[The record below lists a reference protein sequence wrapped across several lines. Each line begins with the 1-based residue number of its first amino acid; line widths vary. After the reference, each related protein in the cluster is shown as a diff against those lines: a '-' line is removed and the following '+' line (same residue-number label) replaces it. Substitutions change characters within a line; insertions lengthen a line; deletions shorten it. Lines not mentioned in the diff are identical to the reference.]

1 MKYSYSILI
10 VLLIIVSCKKK
21 EIVKDDFDKNFT
33 KENSK
38 LYIKDSFKIEESF
51 NQIDSTFDKSLDEKL
66 LPIKENFKRINSIE
80 NKNWSSI
87 TSKFLEGSTEG
98 GEVTYYHLKNN
109 LEKISA
115 KQYGETYQVLTEYY
129 LLKGKLSFVY
139 QRGLQYN
146 RSIWKNVPEES
157 DEEVFD
163 YKKSQIYESRNYFEN
178 GILIKQI
185 SDEDSTPEYLNERQE
200 EILRNF
206 SKVIKLEK
214 EKN

>member
-21 EIVKDDFDKNFT
+21 ETVKDNIDKNFT

-87 TSKFLEGSTEG
+87 TSRFLEGSTEG

-109 LEKISA
+109 LEKIRA

-129 LLKGKLSFVY
+129 LLNGKLSFVY
-139 QRGLQYN
+139 QKALKYN
-146 RSIWKNVPEES
+146 LPIYMNNP
-157 DEEVFD
+157 DENSKEVFD
-163 YKKSQIYESRNYFEN
+163 YKKSKIYESRYYFEN

-185 SDEDSTPEYLNERQE
+185 SDENSTSEYLKERQE

-206 SKVIKLEK
+206 IKVLKLEK

>member
-21 EIVKDDFDKNFT
+21 ETVKDNIDKNFT

-66 LPIKENFKRINSIE
+66 SPIKENFKRINSIE

-87 TSKFLEGSTEG
+87 KSKFLEGSTEG
-98 GEVTYYHLKNN
+98 GEVTYYRWKNN

-129 LLKGKLSFVY
+129 LLSGKLSFVY
-139 QRGLQYN
+139 QKALKYN
-146 RSIWKNVPEES
+146 LPIYMNNP
-157 DEEVFD
+157 DENSKEVFD
-163 YKKSQIYESRNYFEN
+163 YKKSKIYESRYYFEN

-185 SDEDSTPEYLNERQE
+185 SDENSTSEYLKERQE
-200 EILRNF
+200 EILKNF
-206 SKVIKLEK
+206 NKVMKLEK
-214 EKN
+214 EEI